1 MRAEAREVD
10 AQLERAQI
18 ETRRLQALLRTR
30 ETEVQALRERV
41 IAQRA
46 ERQRRQ
52 EEQARKRNEE

>member
-1 MRAEAREVD
+1 MD